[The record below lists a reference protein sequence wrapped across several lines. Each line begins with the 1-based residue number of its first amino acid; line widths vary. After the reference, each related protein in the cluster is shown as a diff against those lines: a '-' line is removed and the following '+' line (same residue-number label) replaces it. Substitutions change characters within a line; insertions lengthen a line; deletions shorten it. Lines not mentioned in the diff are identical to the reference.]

1 MSAYR
6 EKSFTDRQ
14 SDAASAKRAML
25 ERAKAKSPSNDPAAA
40 QRRAEREAVTRER
53 DARRAE
59 RDAARKIEAERLE
72 AERLASE
79 AEARER
85 AATEEADAV
94 QREADLLAQQKA
106 ARDARYAA
114 RKARK

>member
-1 MSAYR
+1 MSGFR

-25 ERAKAKSPSNDPAAA
+25 ERAKARSPQNDPAAA
-40 QRRAEREAVTRER
+40 ERRAAQAAATREA

-59 RDAARKIEAERLE
+59 KAAQRAADAEREEAERIARE
-72 AERLASE
+72 TAE
-79 AEARER
+79 RER
-85 AATEEADAV
+85 AATEEADSV
-94 QREADLLAQQKA
+94 RREADLLAQQKA